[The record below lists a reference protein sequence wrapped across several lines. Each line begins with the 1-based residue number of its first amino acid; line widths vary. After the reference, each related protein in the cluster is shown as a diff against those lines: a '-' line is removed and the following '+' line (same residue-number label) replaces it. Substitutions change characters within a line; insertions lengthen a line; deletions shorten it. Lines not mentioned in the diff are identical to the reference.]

1 MSIAIEQLRNRY
13 QEAVTDR
20 EEADALWRKL
30 KRQSSQEALPL
41 AYQASTRVLQ
51 ANFTLMPLSKLA
63 YLKEAMK
70 LFRQAVKLDPENI
83 EIRFLRYSIQ
93 YNLPRYLHESGD
105 MSEDKAVIFR
115 NLASFQRFHLDT
127 QHLQSF
133 LNFFEQHQLISEPER
148 AQLQSL
154 IS

>member
-1 MSIAIEQLRNRY
+1 MVIEQLRSRY

-30 KRQSSQEALPL
+30 KRQSSQEALHI

-51 ANFTLMPLSKLA
+51 ANFALLPLSKLA

-70 LFRQAVKLDPENI
+70 LFRQAVKIDPENI

-93 YNLPRYLHESGD
+93 HNLPRYLHESGD
-105 MSEDKAVIFR
+105 MDEDKAVIFR
-115 NLASFQRFHLDT
+115 NLSSFQRFNLDAT
-127 QHLQSF
+127 HLQSF
-133 LNFFEQHQLISEPER
+133 LNFFEQHQLISGPER
-148 AQLQSL
+148 DQLQSL